1 MNLSE
6 DKNITITKKH
16 TSITFNTAQ
25 TFVDKDIS
33 LSLTVQD
40 AVADQSC
47 SVDVV
52 PSVALDE
59 SKNIFFSDIDN
70 GVSLVVGGGAIA
82 TATAEFTVSTPGFI
96 SEGCSTETPPKGEI
110 KYTQRFVSGVS
121 IPKPSEGVNS
131 FFISFDQNKAAYKFS
146 IDSDGNITVE

>member
-1 MNLSE
+1 MNLSK
-6 DKNITITKKH
+6 DKNITITKKN
-16 TSITFNTAQ
+16 TGITFNTAQ

-33 LSLTVQD
+33 LNLTVQD

-82 TATAEFTVSTPGFI
+82 TAAAEFTVSTPGFI
-96 SEGCSTETPPKGEI
+96 SEGRSTETPPKGEI

-121 IPKPSEGVNS
+121 VPKPSEGVNS
-131 FFISFDQNKAAYKFS
+131 FFIKFDQTLYKFS
-146 IDSDGNITVE
+146 IDSDGNVTVE